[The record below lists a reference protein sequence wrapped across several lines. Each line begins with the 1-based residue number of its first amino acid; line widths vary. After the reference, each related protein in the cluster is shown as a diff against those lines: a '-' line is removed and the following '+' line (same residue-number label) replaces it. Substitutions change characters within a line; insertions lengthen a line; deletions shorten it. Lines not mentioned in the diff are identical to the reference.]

1 MKTQTKTTLNKKV
14 RIEKPTSKGAVVKT
28 KSTVGNIQS
37 GIKRKVEAAA
47 KEKVKQ
53 KALELLG
60 DFAKW
65 DVERTTITPKKRV
78 ATMQNPFFAFWNLA
92 FSFFLNFWFF
102 GFGVGR
108 ENQNAETKEERR
120 YKMAQHQSLKEAVQ
134 RAEVTKDLNAQTF
147 ILERIAAFEEYA
159 QNENLDPAPAKDV
172 KKRFEVFLEVVGGE
186 IK

>member
-1 MKTQTKTTLNKKV
+1 MKTQTTLKKKV

-37 GIKRKVEAAA
+37 GIKEKIEAAT

-53 KALELLG
+53 RALELLV

-65 DVERTTITPKKRV
+65 DVERTTITPRKRV

-108 ENQNAETKEERR
+108 ENTEKKEERR
-120 YKMAQHQSLKEAVQ
+120 YKMAQYESLKAAIQ

-147 ILERIAAFEEYA
+147 ILERIAAFENYA

-172 KKRFEVFLEVVGGE
+172 KKRFEVFLELLAEKV
-186 IK
+186 K